1 MGLQAREKIEM
12 IASVSAL
19 LDAGRL
25 VRVSPGPRKLPGE
38 PGSGYTSAASIGHVE
53 PEEIFVLGTSH
64 LSERSVIEVEAAIEL
79 LRPDAV
85 VVELCRSRSALLYS
99 DEAAADDMR
108 ARNPF
113 SLSGEGGLL
122 QSMQRSVALG
132 GWAPLILRVF
142 LARASDRLGAETRVA
157 PGADFRAAR
166 RAAERVGASL
176 ILGDR
181 PIEITLE
188 RAWRSLSLRDRWR
201 LVRSVADGRSAS
213 SPSPSPSPG
222 PGPSPSP
229 STSTSTSTSI
239 EKSERDAS
247 ELIQMALDDDD
258 ILSQYEALLAREFP
272 SLVAPLVRERDVF
285 LSLTIK
291 SSYAV
296 SGKRR
301 VLGVVGQGHLRGVV
315 RALGEEHTGQFR
327 ELCRTP
333 SRELAKQK
341 VLGVPRPLATR
352 LAIDSSIGLLA
363 CAWWQGLNSGLNCC
377 VF

>member
-122 QSMQRSVALG
+122 QSVQRSVALG

-201 LVRSVADGRSAS
+201 LVRSVGSMSVADGRSAS
-213 SPSPSPSPG
+213 
-222 PGPSPSP
+222 
-229 STSTSTSTSI
+229 STSTSTSI

-315 RALGEEHTGQFR
+315 RALGEEHAGQFR

>member
-1 MGLQAREKIEM
+1 ML
-12 IASVSAL
+12 ASVSAL
-19 LDAGRL
+19 LDTGRL
-25 VRVSPGPRKLPGE
+25 VRVIPGPKLPGE

-213 SPSPSPSPG
+213 SSS
-222 PGPSPSP
+222 PGPSPS
-229 STSTSTSTSI
+229 TSSSI

-272 SLVAPLVRERDVF
+272 SLIAPLVRERDVF

-315 RALGEEHTGQFR
+315 RALGEEHAGQFR

-363 CAWWQGLNSGLNCC
+363 CAWWQG
-377 VF
+377 

>member
-1 MGLQAREKIEM
+1 ML
-12 IASVSAL
+12 ASVSAL
-19 LDAGRL
+19 LDTGRL
-25 VRVSPGPRKLPGE
+25 VRVIPGPKLPGE

-213 SPSPSPSPG
+213 SS
-222 PGPSPSP
+222 
-229 STSTSTSTSI
+229 SI

-315 RALGEEHTGQFR
+315 RALGEEHAGQFR

-363 CAWWQGLNSGLNCC
+363 CAWWQG
-377 VF
+377 

>member
-1 MGLQAREKIEM
+1 ML
-12 IASVSAL
+12 ASVSAL
-19 LDAGRL
+19 LDTGRL
-25 VRVSPGPRKLPGE
+25 VRVIPGPKLPGE

-213 SPSPSPSPG
+213 SPS
-222 PGPSPSP
+222 
-229 STSTSTSTSI
+229 TSTSSSI

-272 SLVAPLVRERDVF
+272 SLIAPLVRERDVF

-315 RALGEEHTGQFR
+315 RALGEEHAGQFR

-363 CAWWQGLNSGLNCC
+363 CAWWQG
-377 VF
+377 

>member
-1 MGLQAREKIEM
+1 ML
-12 IASVSAL
+12 ASVSAL
-19 LDAGRL
+19 IDTGRL
-25 VRVSPGPRKLPGE
+25 VRVIPGPKLPGE

-213 SPSPSPSPG
+213 SPSPNPSPSPG
-222 PGPSPSP
+222 PSPSPSP
-229 STSTSTSTSI
+229 STSTSTSSSI

-272 SLVAPLVRERDVF
+272 SLIAPLVRERDVF

-315 RALGEEHTGQFR
+315 RALGEEHAGQFR

-363 CAWWQGLNSGLNCC
+363 CAWWQG
-377 VF
+377 

>member
-1 MGLQAREKIEM
+1 
-12 IASVSAL
+12 
-19 LDAGRL
+19 
-25 VRVSPGPRKLPGE
+25 LPGE

-176 ILGDR
+176 I
-181 PIEITLE
+181 
-188 RAWRSLSLRDRWR
+188 
-201 LVRSVADGRSAS
+201 
-213 SPSPSPSPG
+213 
-222 PGPSPSP
+222 
-229 STSTSTSTSI
+229 
-239 EKSERDAS
+239 
-247 ELIQMALDDDD
+247 
-258 ILSQYEALLAREFP
+258 
-272 SLVAPLVRERDVF
+272 
-285 LSLTIK
+285 
-291 SSYAV
+291 
-296 SGKRR
+296 
-301 VLGVVGQGHLRGVV
+301 
-315 RALGEEHTGQFR
+315 
-327 ELCRTP
+327 
-333 SRELAKQK
+333 
-341 VLGVPRPLATR
+341 
-352 LAIDSSIGLLA
+352 
-363 CAWWQGLNSGLNCC
+363 
-377 VF
+377 

>member
-1 MGLQAREKIEM
+1 MVADTSNKIRGARDGAAM
-12 IASVSAL
+12 LASVSAL
-19 LDAGRL
+19 LNTGRL
-25 VRVSPGPRKLPGE
+25 VRVIPGPCNPGE

-64 LSERSVIEVEAAIEL
+64 LSERWVIEVEAAIEL

-201 LVRSVADGRSAS
+201 LVRSVGSMSVADGRSAS
-213 SPSPSPSPG
+213 
-222 PGPSPSP
+222 
-229 STSTSTSTSI
+229 STSTSTSI

-315 RALGEEHTGQFR
+315 RALGEEHAGQFR